1 MEKAVTEATSTFQDF
16 LRLKL
21 ANTEWASIKVFK
33 TKTKVAN
40 GKTVAIQTIARVPES
55 KMIDILKPSGINEKQ
70 IFTRE
75 FVDPAKERSYQYTN
89 LWLADDKYTEAKV
102 KHATLPEQKAFGL
115 VWSTRGF
122 GIRVKTAEASD
133 ISPMLT
139 GQKYVVGDRFIISG
153 IPQDVFPPQLFKA
166 LEECDVPWL
175 GVSGSHRISTRYR
188 GGSYSWIIKCPTQP
202 PTSLFFLDEA
212 VITVHKEEFKIK
224 KDTMDHQPKVSVSA
238 WTRVAQ
244 CPKPNSEHAPN
255 AKRMREE
262 GNEQQAMNVE
272 EVTATA
278 NMNTQ
283 VNEGR
288 HVQGGAAA
296 PINMPEDER
305 LQKRMKAKDKEEINQ
320 LKAEVASLTDLVQ
333 QLLQRLDSMAGSEM
347 PSPFPTLR

>member
-1 MEKAVTEATSTFQDF
+1 MNKTPC
-16 LRLKL
+16 
-21 ANTEWASIKVFK
+21 KV
-33 TKTKVAN
+33 
-40 GKTVAIQTIARVPES
+40 
-55 KMIDILKPSGINEKQ
+55 
-70 IFTRE
+70 
-75 FVDPAKERSYQYTN
+75 
-89 LWLADDKYTEAKV
+89 
-102 KHATLPEQKAFGL
+102 
-115 VWSTRGF
+115 
-122 GIRVKTAEASD
+122 GIRVKTEEASD

-153 IPQDVFPPQLFKA
+153 IPQDVFPPQLFQA
-166 LEECDVPWL
+166 LEKCDVPWL

-244 CPKPNSEHAPN
+244 CPKPNIEHAPN

-272 EVTATA
+272 EVTATT

-288 HVQGGAAA
+288 HVPGTPIA

-305 LQKRMKAKDKEEINQ
+305 LQKRMKARVGPQNSNNNGVKWSTLFNNNTFKKSFSVCKM
-320 LKAEVASLTDLVQ
+320 LSLDESTS
-333 QLLQRLDSMAGSEM
+333 R
-347 PSPFPTLR
+347 P